1 LEEISVTIRALAL
14 AAILAVVASSSNTLG
29 AQATPRA
36 VDRAN
41 MDTTCAPCTD
51 FYRFVNGKW
60 QDTAT
65 IPASYPGIGVGREVY
80 DRSLD
85 VLHAIL
91 EDAAHDKTAAANSN
105 TQKLGAFYGACLD
118 SAKAEKL
125 GATPMAAELQRVA
138 GVTTP
143 AMLEA
148 EFAHL
153 VANSVD
159 IPFGVGTE
167 PDFKD
172 TKLTVAAIGQG
183 GLGLPDREYYLNDDS
198 ASVKLR
204 DAYRAHV
211 ARTLQLL
218 GDTPAKSADA
228 AQRILTLET
237 ALAKAALPLEMQRD
251 PKNIYHPMSVD
262 SLATI
267 AHGVDWHRYFTA
279 VGTTPKSVI
288 VVSPS
293 YMTAVTGLMTSVSM
307 ATWRDYLRWRVT
319 DAASPYIS
327 SRFVNERF
335 AFRSILTGTKS
346 LPPRWKRCMTAV
358 DNSLGEALGA
368 AYVAKEFPPEAKTRA
383 LTMVTNL
390 EAALRD
396 RISTLDWMSDATR
409 KEALAKLAAF
419 RVKIGY
425 PDRFR
430 DYSTLRIPAGASYFE
445 SAMLANQFEF
455 RRQMA
460 KADKPTDLNEWGM
473 TPQTVDAYNNGLNNE
488 IVFPAGILQPPFFSA
503 TADDASN
510 YGAMGAIIGHEI
522 THGYDDQG
530 RQFDASGT
538 LRDWWTKEDAA
549 KYDEAAGRIRDQ
561 YSAYIVSDT
570 FHVNGKL
577 TLGENIAD
585 FGGLKIAYAAFE
597 KAMTGKSR
605 APVDGFTPEQ
615 RFFIAYA
622 NAWRTKIRPEAMIL
636 QSRTDP
642 HSPGEWRV
650 IGAISNLPEFAQAF
664 GCKAGD
670 PMVRGDAVRATIW

>member
-1 LEEISVTIRALAL
+1 MKLSALAL
-14 AAILAVVASSSNTLG
+14 VAIVAASSTALG
-29 AQATPRA
+29 AQAASKA
-36 VDRAN
+36 VDRTN

-51 FYRFVNGKW
+51 FYRFVNGRW

-85 VLHAIL
+85 VLHSIL
-91 EDAAHDKTAAANSN
+91 EDAAKTRGAAPNNN

-118 SAKAEKL
+118 SSRAEKL
-125 GATPMAAELQRVA
+125 GAAPMAADLARIA
-138 GVTTP
+138 AITTP
-143 AMLEA
+143 AMLQA
-148 EFAHL
+148 ELARQQANGAD
-153 VANSVD
+153 VA
-159 IPFGVGTE
+159 FGVGTE
-167 PDFKD
+167 PDFKN
-172 TKLTVAAIGQG
+172 TKLTVAALGQS
-183 GLGLPDREYYLNDDS
+183 GLGLPDREYYLSDDS

-204 DAYRAHV
+204 ESYRAHI
-211 ARTLQLL
+211 ARTLRLL
-218 GDTPAKSADA
+218 GGTPARAADA
-228 AQRILTLET
+228 AQRVLALET
-237 ALAKAALPLEMQRD
+237 SLAKAAMPLEEQRD
-251 PKNIYHPMSVD
+251 PKNIYHPLTVD
-262 SLATI
+262 SI
-267 AHGVDWHRYFTA
+267 ARIAPGVNWRAYFA
-279 VGTTPKSVI
+279 SVGMTPKSVI
-288 VVSPS
+288 VQSPS
-293 YMTAVTGLMTSVSM
+293 YLTAVGKLVSSVPM

-319 DAASPYIS
+319 DNASPYLS

-335 AFRSILTGTKS
+335 TMRALLTGAKS
-346 LPPRWKRCMTAV
+346 LPPRWKRCMTTTDA
-358 DNSLGEALGA
+358 SLGEALGA
-368 AYVAKEFPPEAKTRA
+368 AYVAKEFSPEAKARA
-383 LTMVTNL
+383 LAMVGNL

-396 RISTLDWMSDATR
+396 RISTLDWMSEATR

-430 DYSTLRIPAGASYFE
+430 DYSALRIPAGASYYA
-445 SAMLANQFEF
+445 SVMLANQFEF

-460 KADKPTDLNEWGM
+460 KSDKATDRNEWGM
-473 TPQTVDAYNNGLNNE
+473 TPQTVDAYNDALNNE
-488 IVFPAGILQPPFFSA
+488 IVFPAGIMQPPFFDA

-530 RQFDASGT
+530 RQFDASGA
-538 LRDWWTKEDAA
+538 LRDWWTKEDAD
-549 KYDEAAGRIRDQ
+549 KYDVAAGRIRDQ
-561 YSAYIVSDT
+561 YSSYIVADT

-597 KAMTGKSR
+597 KAMSGKSR
-605 APVDGFTPEQ
+605 EPIDGFTPEQ

-622 NAWRTKIRPEAMIL
+622 SAWRTKTRPEAMIL

-650 IGAISNLPEFAQAF
+650 IGVISNLPEFAQAF

-670 PMVRGDAVRATIW
+670 PMVRGESIRATIW

>member
-1 LEEISVTIRALAL
+1 VNIRVVAL
-14 AAILAVVASSSNTLG
+14 AAIVGVVALSSSTLA
-29 AQATPRA
+29 AQAAPRA
-36 VDRAN
+36 VDRSN

-51 FYRFVNGKW
+51 FYRYVNGKW
-60 QDTAT
+60 LDTAT

-85 VLHAIL
+85 VLHEIL
-91 EDAAHDKTAAANSN
+91 EQAAKDKSAAPNSN

-125 GATPMAAELQRVA
+125 EATPMAAELERIA
-138 GVTTP
+138 AITTP
-143 AMLEA
+143 ALLQA
-148 EFAHL
+148 EFARL
-153 VANSVD
+153 QADGVD
-159 IPFGVGTE
+159 IAFGVGTE
-167 PDFKD
+167 PDFKN
-172 TKLTVAAIGQG
+172 TKLTVAAVGQG

-198 ASVKLR
+198 GSVKLR

-211 ARTLQLL
+211 ARTLELL
-218 GDTPAKSADA
+218 GDAPAKAVDA
-228 AQRILTLET
+228 AKRVLALET
-237 ALAKAALPLEMQRD
+237 SLAKAALPLEEQRD

-262 SLATI
+262 SLARI
-267 AHGVDWHRYFTA
+267 AHGVSWTTYFA
-279 VGTTPKSVI
+279 SVGMTPKSVI
-288 VVSPS
+288 VVSPA
-293 YMTAVTGLMTSVSM
+293 YMTAVAGLMTSVPL
-307 ATWRDYLRWRVT
+307 ATWRDYLRWKVT

-346 LPPRWKRCMTAV
+346 LPPRWKRCMTAT
-358 DNSLGEALGA
+358 DESLGEALGA
-368 AYVAKEFPPEAKTRA
+368 AYVAKEFPPEAKARA
-383 LTMVTNL
+383 LAMVGNL

-396 RISTLDWMSDATR
+396 RISTLDWMSEATR

-430 DYSTLRIPAGASYFE
+430 DYSTLRIPAGASYYQ
-445 SAMLANQFEF
+445 SAMLANEFEF

-473 TPQTVDAYNNGLNNE
+473 TPQTVDAYNNALNNE
-488 IVFPAGILQPPFFSA
+488 IVFPAAILQPPFFDAS
-503 TADDASN
+503 ADDASN

-561 YSAYIVSDT
+561 YSAYIVADT

-605 APVDGFTPEQ
+605 APLDGFTPEQ

-670 PMVRGDAVRATIW
+670 KMVRGEAVRATIW

>member
-1 LEEISVTIRALAL
+1 MSVRVLAIVAALTVAFES
-14 AAILAVVASSSNTLG
+14 AV
-29 AQATPRA
+29 AQGTPRA
-36 VDRAN
+36 VDRSN

-51 FYRFVNGKW
+51 FYRYVNGKW
-60 QDTAT
+60 QDTST
-65 IPASYPGIGVGREVY
+65 IPASYPGIGVGRDVY

-91 EDAAHDKTAAANSN
+91 EDAARDKAAAANSN

-118 SAKAEKL
+118 SARAETL
-125 GATPMAAELQRVA
+125 DAMPIAAELKRIA
-138 GVTTP
+138 AIATP
-143 AMLEA
+143 ASLQA
-148 EFAHL
+148 ELARL
-153 VANSVD
+153 QANGVDVALA
-159 IPFGVGTE
+159 VGTE
-167 PDFKD
+167 PDFKN
-172 TKLTVAAIGQG
+172 TKLTVAAVGQG
-183 GLGLPDREYYLNDDS
+183 GLGLPDREYYLNGDS

-204 DAYRAHV
+204 ESYRTHV
-211 ARTLQLL
+211 ARTLSLL
-218 GDTPAKSADA
+218 GDSPARSADA
-228 AQRILTLET
+228 AVHVLALET
-237 ALAKAALPLEMQRD
+237 SLAKAAMPLEMQRD

-262 SLATI
+262 SLAKVAPGI
-267 AHGVDWHRYFTA
+267 DWRGYFTSIGA
-279 VGTTPKSVI
+279 TPSSVI
-288 VVSPS
+288 VESSS
-293 YMTAVTGLMTSVSM
+293 YMATLVRLMSSVPL
-307 ATWRDYLRWRVT
+307 ATWRDYLRWRAT
-319 DAASPYIS
+319 DAAAPYIS

-368 AYVAKEFPPEAKTRA
+368 VYVAREFPPEAKARA
-383 LTMVTNL
+383 LTMVGHL

-396 RISTLDWMSDATR
+396 RISTLDWMSEATR
-409 KEALAKLAAF
+409 TEALAKLAAF

-430 DYSTLRIPAGASYFE
+430 DYSALRIPAGASYYE
-445 SAMLANQFEF
+445 SAMLASQFEF

-460 KADKPTDLNEWGM
+460 KADRPTDLNEWGM

-488 IVFPAGILQPPFFSA
+488 IVFPAGILQPPFFDA
-503 TADDASN
+503 KADDASN

-522 THGYDDQG
+522 THGYDDEG

-549 KYDEAAGRIRDQ
+549 KYDREAARIRDQ
-561 YSAYIVSDT
+561 YAAYIVADT

-597 KAMTGKSR
+597 RAMAGKSR
-605 APVDGFTPEQ
+605 ARVDGFTPEQ

-642 HSPGEWRV
+642 HSPGQWRV

-664 GCKAGD
+664 GCKPGD

>member
-1 LEEISVTIRALAL
+1 VKIRSLTL
-14 AAILAVVASSSNTLG
+14 AALVIASSNAVG
-29 AQATPRA
+29 AQAASHA

-51 FYRFVNGKW
+51 FYKFVNGKW
-60 QDTAT
+60 EDTAT
-65 IPASYPGIGVGREVY
+65 IPASYPGIGAGREVY

-85 VLHAIL
+85 ALHAIL
-91 EDAAHDKTAAANSN
+91 EDAAKNKSAPAGSN
-105 TQKLGAFYGACLD
+105 TQKLGAFYGSCMD

-125 GATPMAAELQRVA
+125 DATPMAAELKRIA
-138 GVTTP
+138 AITTP
-143 AMLEA
+143 ALLQSE
-148 EFAHL
+148 L
-153 VANSVD
+153 VRLQQNSVD
-159 IPFGVGTE
+159 VPFGVGTE
-167 PDFKD
+167 PDFTN
-172 TKLTVAAIGQG
+172 TKVTLAVLGQG

-211 ARTLQLL
+211 ANEMKLL
-218 GDTPAKSADA
+218 GDSPAAAADA
-228 AQRILTLET
+228 AKRILAFET
-237 ALAKAALPLEMQRD
+237 SLAKAATPLEMRRD

-262 SLATI
+262 SLAKLASAI
-267 AHGVDWHRYFTA
+267 DWKRFFADVGVAPKTVIVEPPDYL
-279 VGTTPKSVI
+279 VVVSGLVKSV
-288 VVSPS
+288 P
-293 YMTAVTGLMTSVSM
+293 L
-307 ATWRDYLRWRVT
+307 ATWRDYLRWHLA
-319 DAASPYIS
+319 DAASPYLS
-327 SRFVNERF
+327 SRFENERF
-335 AFRSILTGTKS
+335 AFRAMLTGAKS
-346 LPPRWKRCMTAV
+346 QYPRWKRCMTTV

-368 AYVAKEFPPEAKTRA
+368 VYVERNFPPKAKARA
-383 LTMVTNL
+383 LEMVNNL

-396 RISTLDWMSDATR
+396 RLTTLEWMSDATR
-409 KEALAKLAAF
+409 KEAIAKLAAF

-430 DYSTLRIPAGASYFE
+430 DYSALHITANGSYYE
-445 SAMLANQFEF
+445 NAMLANQFEF
-455 RRQMA
+455 HRVMT
-460 KADKPTDLNEWGM
+460 KTDKPTDLNEWVM
-473 TPQTVDAYNNGLNNE
+473 TPQTVDAYNNALNNE

-503 TADDASN
+503 DVDDASN

-522 THGYDDQG
+522 THGFDDQG
-530 RQFDASGT
+530 RQFDAAGN
-538 LRDWWTKEDAA
+538 LRDWWTKDDAA
-549 KYDEAAGRIRDQ
+549 KYDTAAGRIRDQ
-561 YSAYIVSDT
+561 YSSYIVADT

-597 KAMTGKSR
+597 KAMAGKSHEK
-605 APVDGFTPEQ
+605 VDGFTPEQ

-622 NAWRTKIRPEAMIL
+622 NAWRSKNRPESMIL

-642 HSPGEWRV
+642 HSPAKWRV

>member
-1 LEEISVTIRALAL
+1 MHIRVLAL
-14 AAILAVVASSSNTLG
+14 VGLVAAAPNALG
-29 AQATPRA
+29 AQATSHA

-60 QDTAT
+60 EDTAT
-65 IPASYPGIGVGREVY
+65 IPSSYPGIGVGREVY

-118 SAKAEKL
+118 SARAEKL
-125 GATPMAAELQRVA
+125 DAAPMAAELKRIA
-138 GVTTP
+138 AITTP
-143 AMLEA
+143 AMLQA
-148 EFAHL
+148 EVVRLQANGVD
-153 VANSVD
+153 VA
-159 IPFGVGTE
+159 FGVGAE
-167 PDFKD
+167 PDFKN
-172 TKLTVAAIGQG
+172 TKLTVAAVAQG
-183 GLGLPDREYYLNDDS
+183 GLGLPDREYYLNSDS

-204 DAYRAHV
+204 DTYRAHV
-211 ARTLQLL
+211 ARTLALL
-218 GDTPAKSADA
+218 GDSPARSADA
-228 AQRILTLET
+228 AARVLALET
-237 ALAKAALPLEMQRD
+237 SLAKAAMPLEMQRD
-251 PKNIYHPMSVD
+251 PNNIYHPMSVD
-262 SLATI
+262 SLAKV
-267 AHGVDWHRYFTA
+267 APGVDWHGYFTA
-279 VGTTPKSVI
+279 AGATPSSVI
-288 VVSPS
+288 VESSS
-293 YMTAVTGLMTSVSM
+293 YMTALSGLLTSVPI
-307 ATWRDYLRWRVT
+307 ATWRDYLRWRET

-346 LPPRWKRCMTAV
+346 LPPRWKRCMTTV

-368 AYVAKEFPPEAKTRA
+368 AYVAREFPPEAKVRA
-383 LTMVTNL
+383 LAMVSNL

-430 DYSTLRIPAGASYFE
+430 DYSALKFPAGASYYE

-488 IVFPAGILQPPFFSA
+488 IVFPAGILQPPFFDA
-503 TADDASN
+503 KADDASN

-549 KYDEAAGRIRDQ
+549 KYDNEAGRIRDQ
-561 YSAYIVSDT
+561 YSTYIVADT

-597 KAMTGKSR
+597 KAMTGKPR
-605 APVDGFTPEQ
+605 ARVDGFTPEQ

-642 HSPGEWRV
+642 HSPGRWRV

>member
-1 LEEISVTIRALAL
+1 MKIRALAL
-14 AAILAVVASSSNTLG
+14 VAIVVASANALG
-29 AQATPRA
+29 AQAAVKA
-36 VDRAN
+36 VDRSN
-41 MDTTCAPCTD
+41 MDTTCSPCTD
-51 FYRFVNGKW
+51 FYRFVNGRW

-65 IPASYPGIGVGREVY
+65 IPASYMGIGVGRDVY

-85 VLHAIL
+85 VLHEIL
-91 EDAAHDKTAAANSN
+91 EAAAKDLSAAPNSN

-118 SAKAEKL
+118 SARAEKL
-125 GATPMAAELQRVA
+125 DAAPMAAGLRHIAEI
-138 GVTTP
+138 TTP
-143 AMLEA
+143 AALQA
-148 EFAHL
+148 ELARL
-153 VANSVD
+153 QANGVDVA
-159 IPFGVGTE
+159 FGVGTE

-172 TKLTVAAIGQG
+172 TKRTVAALGQG

-204 DAYRAHV
+204 DTYRAHV
-211 ARTLQLL
+211 ARTLELL
-218 GDTPAKSADA
+218 GATPAKAADA
-228 AQRILTLET
+228 SKRVLALET
-237 ALAKAALPLEMQRD
+237 SLAKAAMPLEEQRD
-251 PKNIYHPMSVD
+251 PKKIYHPMTVD
-262 SLATI
+262 SIATI
-267 AHGVDWHRYFTA
+267 AHGVNWRAYFA
-279 VGTTPKSVI
+279 SVGMTPKSVI
-288 VVSPS
+288 VESPA
-293 YMTAVTGLMTSVSM
+293 YVTAVSGLMTSVPL
-307 ATWRDYLRWRVT
+307 ATWREYLRWRVT
-319 DAASPYIS
+319 DAASPYVS

-335 AFRSILTGTKS
+335 AFRSILTGTKA
-346 LPPRWKRCMTAV
+346 LPPRWKRCMTTTDA
-358 DNSLGEALGA
+358 SLGEALGA

-383 LTMVTNL
+383 LTMVSNL
-390 EAALRD
+390 QAALRD
-396 RISTLDWMSDATR
+396 RISTLDWMSEATR
-409 KEALAKLAAF
+409 KEALAKLTAF

-430 DYSTLRIPAGASYFE
+430 DYSTLRIPARASYYE

-488 IVFPAGILQPPFFSA
+488 IVFPAGILQPPFFGPN
-503 TADDASN
+503 ADDASN

-522 THGYDDQG
+522 THGYDDEG

-561 YSAYIVSDT
+561 YSAYIVADT

-605 APVDGFTPEQ
+605 APIDGFTPEQ

-622 NAWRTKIRPEAMIL
+622 NAWRTKIRPEALIL

-642 HSPGEWRV
+642 HSPGQWRV

-664 GCKAGD
+664 GCKTGD
-670 PMVRGDAVRATIW
+670 PMVRGEAVRATIW

>member
-1 LEEISVTIRALAL
+1 MHIRVLAL
-14 AAILAVVASSSNTLG
+14 AAIVAAASNTLG
-29 AQATPRA
+29 AQAASHA

-41 MDTTCAPCTD
+41 MDTTCAPCKD
-51 FYRFVNGKW
+51 FYRFVNGRW
-60 QDTAT
+60 EDTAT

-91 EDAAHDKTAAANSN
+91 EDAARDKTAAANSN

-118 SAKAEKL
+118 SARAEKL
-125 GATPMAAELQRVA
+125 DAAPMAAEQKRIA
-138 GVTTP
+138 AITTP
-143 AMLEA
+143 AMLQA
-148 EFAHL
+148 EL
-153 VANSVD
+153 VRLQALGVD
-159 IPFGVGTE
+159 VAFGVGTE
-167 PDFKD
+167 PDFKN
-172 TKLTVAAIGQG
+172 TKLTVAAVVQG

-204 DAYRAHV
+204 GAYRAHV
-211 ARTLQLL
+211 ARTLALL
-218 GDTPAKSADA
+218 GDAPAKSAEA
-228 AQRILTLET
+228 ATRVLALET
-237 ALAKAALPLEMQRD
+237 SLAKAAMPLEMQRD
-251 PKNIYHPMSVD
+251 PNNIYHPMSVD
-262 SLATI
+262 SLAKL
-267 AHGVDWHRYFTA
+267 APGVDWHGYFTLA
-279 VGTTPKSVI
+279 GATPNSVI
-288 VVSPS
+288 VQSPS
-293 YMTAVTGLMTSVSM
+293 YMTALSGLLTSVPIG
-307 ATWRDYLRWRVT
+307 TWRDYLRWRET
-319 DAASPYIS
+319 GAAAPYIS
-327 SRFVNERF
+327 SRFVNEQF
-335 AFRSILTGTKS
+335 AFRSILTGAKS
-346 LPPRWKRCMTAV
+346 LQPRWKRCMTTV
-358 DNSLGEALGA
+358 DNSLGEAVGA
-368 AYVAKEFPPEAKTRA
+368 LYVAREFPPEAKARA
-383 LTMVTNL
+383 LTMVSNL

-396 RISTLDWMSDATR
+396 RITTLDWMSDATR
-409 KEALAKLAAF
+409 KEALAKLSAF

-430 DYSTLRIPAGASYFE
+430 DYSTLKFPAGASYYE

-488 IVFPAGILQPPFFSA
+488 IVFPAGILQPPFFDA
-503 TADDASN
+503 KADDASN

-549 KYDEAAGRIRDQ
+549 KYDNEAGRIRDQ
-561 YSAYIVSDT
+561 YSAYIVADT

-642 HSPGEWRV
+642 HSPGQWRV

>member
-1 LEEISVTIRALAL
+1 VKIRALAL
-14 AAILAVVASSSNTLG
+14 AAIVAASSNSLG
-29 AQATPRA
+29 AQGGAKA
-36 VDRAN
+36 VDRST

-65 IPASYPGIGVGREVY
+65 IPPSYPGIGVGRAVY

-85 VLHAIL
+85 VLHEIL
-91 EDAAHDKTAAANSN
+91 EAAAKDKSAAPNSN
-105 TQKLGAFYGACLD
+105 TQKLGAFYGACID
-118 SAKAEKL
+118 SARAEKL
-125 GATPMAAELQRVA
+125 GATPMAADLRHIA
-138 GVTTP
+138 AITTP
-143 AMLEA
+143 AMLQTELA
-148 EFAHL
+148 REQ
-153 VANSVD
+153 ANGVD
-159 IPFGVGTE
+159 APFGAGTE
-167 PDFKD
+167 PDFKN

-204 DAYRAHV
+204 EEYRAHV
-211 ARTLQLL
+211 ARTFQLL
-218 GDTPAKSADA
+218 GDTPANAADA
-228 AQRILTLET
+228 AKRVLALET
-237 ALAKAALPLEMQRD
+237 SLAKVSMPLEERRD

-262 SLATI
+262 SLSKI
-267 AHGVDWHRYFTA
+267 ARGINWPAYFAA
-279 VGTTPKSVI
+279 VGMTPKSVI
-288 VVSPS
+288 VQSTS
-293 YMTAVTGLMTSVSM
+293 YLAAVGGFMTSVPL
-307 ATWRDYLRWRVT
+307 ATWRDYLRWQVT
-319 DAASPYIS
+319 AAASPYIS
-327 SRFVNERF
+327 SRFVNESF
-335 AFRSILTGTKS
+335 AFRSILTGAKA
-346 LPPRWKRCMTAV
+346 LPPRWKRCMTTT
-358 DNSLGEALGA
+358 DESLGEALGA
-368 AYVAKEFPPEAKTRA
+368 VYVEKQFPPEAKTRA
-383 LTMVTNL
+383 LAMVTNL
-390 EAALRD
+390 EAALHD
-396 RISTLDWMSDATR
+396 RLSTLDWMSDATR

-425 PDRFR
+425 PDQFR
-430 DYSTLRIPAGASYFE
+430 DYSTLHIPASATYYQ
-445 SAMLANQFEF
+445 SAMLANEFEF

-473 TPQTVDAYNNGLNNE
+473 TPQTVNAYNNPLNNE
-488 IVFPAGILQPPFFSA
+488 IVFPAAILQPPLFDPG
-503 TADDASN
+503 ADDASN

-522 THGYDDQG
+522 THGFDDQG

-538 LRDWWTKEDAA
+538 LRDWWTKDDAA

-561 YSAYIVSDT
+561 YSAYIVADT

-597 KAMTGKSR
+597 KAMTGKSH

-622 NAWRTKIRPEAMIL
+622 TAWRAKTRPEAAIL

-642 HSPGEWRV
+642 HSPSQWRV

-670 PMVRGDAVRATIW
+670 PMVRGEAVRATIW

>member
-1 LEEISVTIRALAL
+1 MKLRALAL
-14 AAILAVVASSSNTLG
+14 VAIVAASSTALG
-29 AQATPRA
+29 AQAASKA
-36 VDRAN
+36 VDRTN

-51 FYRFVNGKW
+51 FYRFVNGRW

-91 EDAAHDKTAAANSN
+91 EDAAKTRGAAPNSN
-105 TQKLGAFYGACLD
+105 TQKLGAFYGACSD
-118 SAKAEKL
+118 SSRAEKL
-125 GATPMAAELQRVA
+125 GATPMAADLARIA
-138 GVTTP
+138 AIRTP
-143 AMLEA
+143 AMLQA
-148 EFAHL
+148 ELARQQ
-153 VANSVD
+153 ANGADLAFS
-159 IPFGVGTE
+159 VGTE
-167 PDFKD
+167 PDFKN
-172 TKLTVAAIGQG
+172 TKLTVAALGQG
-183 GLGLPDREYYLNDDS
+183 GLGLPDREYYLGDDS

-204 DAYRAHV
+204 ESYRAHI
-211 ARTLQLL
+211 ARTLRLL
-218 GDTPAKSADA
+218 GGTPAGAADEA
-228 AQRILTLET
+228 KRVLALET
-237 ALAKAALPLEMQRD
+237 SLAKAAMPLEEQRD
-251 PKNIYHPMSVD
+251 PKNIYHPLTVD
-262 SLATI
+262 SI
-267 AHGVDWHRYFTA
+267 ARIAPGVNWKAYFA
-279 VGTTPKSVI
+279 SVGMTPKSVI
-288 VVSPS
+288 VQSPS
-293 YMTAVTGLMTSVSM
+293 YLTAVGKLVSSVPM

-319 DAASPYIS
+319 DNASPYLS

-335 AFRSILTGTKS
+335 TMRALLTGAKS
-346 LPPRWKRCMTAV
+346 LPPRWKRCMTTTDA
-358 DNSLGEALGA
+358 SLGEALGA
-368 AYVAKEFPPEAKTRA
+368 AYVAKEFSPEAKARA
-383 LTMVTNL
+383 LAMVGNL

-396 RISTLDWMSDATR
+396 RISTLDWMSEATR

-430 DYSTLRIPAGASYFE
+430 DYSGLRIPPGASYYA
-445 SAMLANQFEF
+445 SVMLANQFEF

-460 KADKPTDLNEWGM
+460 KSDKPTDRNEWGM
-473 TPQTVDAYNNGLNNE
+473 TPQTVDAYNDALNNE
-488 IVFPAGILQPPFFSA
+488 IVFPAGIMQPPFFDA

-522 THGYDDQG
+522 THGYDDEG
-530 RQFDASGT
+530 RQFDASGA
-538 LRDWWTKEDAA
+538 LRDWWTKDDAD
-549 KYDEAAGRIRDQ
+549 KYDVAAGRIRDQ
-561 YSAYIVSDT
+561 YSSYIVADT

-597 KAMTGKSR
+597 KAMSGRSR
-605 APVDGFTPEQ
+605 APIDGFTPEQ

-622 NAWRTKIRPEAMIL
+622 SAWRTKIRPETMIL

-650 IGAISNLPEFAQAF
+650 IGALSNLPEFAQAF

-670 PMVRGDAVRATIW
+670 PMVRGEAIRATIW

>member
-1 LEEISVTIRALAL
+1 MTIRALAL
-14 AAILAVVASSSNTLG
+14 VAALTVVATSSTTLG

-36 VDRAN
+36 VDRSN

-118 SAKAEKL
+118 SARAEKL
-125 GATPMAAELQRVA
+125 DAAPMAAELRRVA
-138 GVTTP
+138 AITTP

-153 VANSVD
+153 QANNVDVA
-159 IPFGVGTE
+159 FGVGTE
-167 PDFKD
+167 PDFKN
-172 TKLTVAAIGQG
+172 TKLTVAAVGQG

-204 DAYRAHV
+204 DTYRAHV

-218 GDTPAKSADA
+218 GDTSPKSADA
-228 AQRILTLET
+228 ATRVLTLET
-237 ALAKAALPLEMQRD
+237 ALAKAAMPLEMQRD

-262 SLATI
+262 SLAKI
-267 AHGVDWHRYFTA
+267 AHGVDWPRYFTA

-293 YMTAVTGLMTSVSM
+293 YMTAVTGLMTSVSL

-335 AFRSILTGTKS
+335 AFRSLLTGTKS

-368 AYVAKEFPPEAKTRA
+368 AYVAKQFPPDAKARA
-383 LTMVTNL
+383 LTMVSNL

-396 RISTLDWMSDATR
+396 RITTLDWMSDATR
-409 KEALAKLAAF
+409 KEALAKLSAF

-615 RFFIAYA
+615 RFFIAFA

-642 HSPGEWRV
+642 HSPGQWRV

>member
-1 LEEISVTIRALAL
+1 MTSRIPSLVAAVAFLASTNHL
-14 AAILAVVASSSNTLG
+14 PAQAVVH
-29 AQATPRA
+29 A

-51 FYRFVNGKW
+51 FYRFVNGRW
-60 QDTAT
+60 QDSAT
-65 IPASYPGIGVGREVY
+65 IPASYSGIGAGREVY
-80 DRSLD
+80 DHSLD
-85 VLHAIL
+85 VLHEIL
-91 EDAAHDKTAAANSN
+91 EKAARDRSVAPNSN
-105 TQKLGAFYGACLD
+105 AQKLGAFYGACMD
-118 SAKAEKL
+118 SARADKL
-125 GATPMAAELQRVA
+125 DAAPIAPELRRIA
-138 GVTTP
+138 AITSSS
-143 AMLEA
+143 MLQT

-153 VANSVD
+153 SANSVD
-159 IPFGVGTE
+159 VPLGVGTE
-167 PDFKD
+167 PDFVN

-183 GLGLPDREYYLNDDS
+183 GLGLPDREYYLNEDS
-198 ASVKLR
+198 GSVQLR
-204 DAYRAHV
+204 DAYRSHV
-211 ARTLQLL
+211 AKTMQLL
-218 GDTPAKSADA
+218 GDSPARAADA
-228 AQRILTLET
+228 ATRILLLET
-237 ALAKAALPLEMQRD
+237 SLARAAMPLEQQRD

-262 SLATI
+262 SMGKI
-267 AHGVDWHRYFTA
+267 AHGIDWHRYFA
-279 VGTTPKSVI
+279 SVGVTPKSVI
-288 VVSPS
+288 VTSPS
-293 YMTAVTGLMTSVSM
+293 YLAAVGGLITSVPL
-307 ATWRDYLRWRVT
+307 ATWRDYLRWRMT

-335 AFRSILTGTKS
+335 AFRSVLNGTRS
-346 LPPRWKRCMTAV
+346 LAPRWKRCMTTT
-358 DNSLGEALGA
+358 DESLGEALGEL
-368 AYVAKEFPPEAKTRA
+368 YVAREFSPQAKVRA
-383 LTMVTNL
+383 LEMVSNL

-425 PDRFR
+425 PDHFR
-430 DYSTLRIPAGASYFE
+430 DYSSLRIPVSASYLA
-445 SAMLANQFEF
+445 SAMLASQFEF

-460 KADKPTDLNEWGM
+460 KTDKPTDLNEWGM
-473 TPQTVDAYNNGLNNE
+473 TPQTVNAYNNGLSNE
-488 IVFPAGILQPPFFSA
+488 IVFPAAILQPPLFSA
-503 TADDASN
+503 DADDASN

-522 THGYDDQG
+522 THGYDDEG

-549 KYDEAAGRIRDQ
+549 KYDNEAGRIRDQ
-561 YSAYIVSDT
+561 YSAYIVADT

-622 NAWRTKIRPEAMIL
+622 NAFRAKVRPESRVL

-642 HSPGEWRV
+642 HSPAEWRV
-650 IGAISNLPEFAQAF
+650 IGAISNLPEFAKAF

-670 PMVRGDAVRATIW
+670 AMVRPDSVRASIW

>member
-1 LEEISVTIRALAL
+1 
-14 AAILAVVASSSNTLG
+14 
-29 AQATPRA
+29 
-36 VDRAN
+36 
-41 MDTTCAPCTD
+41 M
-51 FYRFVNGKW
+51 
-60 QDTAT
+60 
-65 IPASYPGIGVGREVY
+65 
-80 DRSLD
+80 
-85 VLHAIL
+85 
-91 EDAAHDKTAAANSN
+91 
-105 TQKLGAFYGACLD
+105 
-118 SAKAEKL
+118 
-125 GATPMAAELQRVA
+125 
-138 GVTTP
+138 
-143 AMLEA
+143 
-148 EFAHL
+148 
-153 VANSVD
+153 
-159 IPFGVGTE
+159 
-167 PDFKD
+167 
-172 TKLTVAAIGQG
+172 
-183 GLGLPDREYYLNDDS
+183 
-198 ASVKLR
+198 
-204 DAYRAHV
+204 
-211 ARTLQLL
+211 
-218 GDTPAKSADA
+218 
-228 AQRILTLET
+228 
-237 ALAKAALPLEMQRD
+237 
-251 PKNIYHPMSVD
+251 
-262 SLATI
+262 
-267 AHGVDWHRYFTA
+267 
-279 VGTTPKSVI
+279 TPKSVI
-288 VVSPS
+288 VVSPA
-293 YMTAVTGLMTSVSM
+293 YMTAVAGLMTSVPM
-307 ATWRDYLRWRVT
+307 ATWRDYLRWKVT

-346 LPPRWKRCMTAV
+346 LPPRWKRCMTAT
-358 DNSLGEALGA
+358 DESLGEALGA
-368 AYVAKEFPPEAKTRA
+368 AYVAKEFPPEAKARA
-383 LTMVTNL
+383 LAMVGNL

-430 DYSTLRIPAGASYFE
+430 DYSSLRIPAGASYYQ
-445 SAMLANQFEF
+445 SAMLANEFEF

-473 TPQTVDAYNNGLNNE
+473 TPQTVDAYNNALNNE
-488 IVFPAGILQPPFFSA
+488 IVFPAAILQPPFFDA
-503 TADDASN
+503 NADDASN

-561 YSAYIVSDT
+561 YSAYIVADT

-670 PMVRGDAVRATIW
+670 KMVRGRRCGRRFGSAAAGLRYPSSSRRATRSRPISASAYGSISPSRCSTANPPRPIATCISVRCCATIATCVIRPSARSEKNNKSPALHASGTSSSATPSSACCRASLGIAAPCSSNTVCTIPEQSAPHGVTPPH

>member
-1 LEEISVTIRALAL
+1 MTFRALAL
-14 AAILAVVASSSNTLG
+14 IAIVVATSNALG
-29 AQATPRA
+29 AQVSAKA
-36 VDRAN
+36 VDRSN
-41 MDTTCAPCTD
+41 MDTSCAPCTD

-60 QDTAT
+60 QDSAT

-85 VLHAIL
+85 VLHGIL
-91 EDAAHDKTAAANSN
+91 EAASRDKSAAPNGN

-118 SAKAEKL
+118 STRAEKL
-125 GATPMAAELQRVA
+125 DAAPIAADLSHIAAVTNTARLQAELAREQANGIDVA
-138 GVTTP
+138 
-143 AMLEA
+143 
-148 EFAHL
+148 
-153 VANSVD
+153 
-159 IPFGVGTE
+159 FGVGTE
-167 PDFKD
+167 PDFKN
-172 TKLTVAAIGQG
+172 TKLTVAALGQG

-204 DAYRAHV
+204 ETYRAHI

-218 GDTPAKSADA
+218 GDTPAKASDA
-228 AQRILTLET
+228 AKRVLALET
-237 ALAKAALPLEMQRD
+237 SLAQAAMPLEEQRD

-262 SLATI
+262 SI
-267 AHGVDWHRYFTA
+267 AKIAPGVNWRAYFASVGVAPMSVIVSSPSYLTA
-279 VGTTPKSVI
+279 VGGFV
-288 VVSPS
+288 
-293 YMTAVTGLMTSVSM
+293 TSVPL
-307 ATWRDYLRWRVT
+307 ATWRDYLRWKVT

-335 AFRSILTGTKS
+335 AMRSILTGARS
-346 LPPRWKRCMTAV
+346 LPPRWKRCMQTTDA
-358 DNSLGEALGA
+358 SLGEALGA
-368 AYVAKEFPPEAKTRA
+368 AYVAKQFSPEAKARA
-383 LTMVTNL
+383 LAMVGNL
-390 EAALRD
+390 EAALHD
-396 RISTLDWMSDATR
+396 RISTLDWMSEATKR
-409 KEALAKLAAF
+409 EALAKLAAF

-430 DYSTLRIPAGASYFE
+430 DYSTLRIPASASYYE

-460 KADKPTDLNEWGM
+460 KAGKPTDLNEWGM
-473 TPQTVDAYNNGLNNE
+473 TPQTVDAYNNGLSNE
-488 IVFPAGILQPPFFSA
+488 IVFPAGILQPPYFDVN
-503 TADDASN
+503 ADDASN

-522 THGYDDQG
+522 THGYDDEG

-561 YSAYIVSDT
+561 YSAYIVADT

-605 APVDGFTPEQ
+605 APIDGFTPEQ

-622 NAWRTKIRPEAMIL
+622 NAWRTKIRPEARIL

-664 GCKAGD
+664 GCRTGD
-670 PMVRGDAVRATIW
+670 PMVRGETVRATIW